1 MLFISLKDI
10 NEYLDNYLWGDK
22 RDSGTVCEILKNTSS
37 GCFCRIET
45 DEIIS

>member
-22 RDSGTVCEILKNTSS
+22 K
-37 GCFCRIET
+37 ET
-45 DEIIS
+45 LAQFAKI